1 MRQRVN
7 SLVVSARVD
16 ARDIATV
23 IKGWQIELGT
33 TPRSTSELIKEIIGV
48 MADTMLAKHGQDV
61 AVESH
66 DEALEVLEQSQ
77 LKAHSTR
84 SRRALGRGM
93 QADLGFDYA
102 PRKGQTERE
111 PVADPQMEAQARR
124 WMEEQ
129 AAKNKASVAEI
140 KDALAKPPQ

>member
-23 IKGWQIELGT
+23 IKGWQKELGT

-48 MADTMLAKHGQDV
+48 VADSMLAKHGQDV
-61 AVESH
+61 AVSSH
-66 DEALEVLEQSQ
+66 DEALDVIERAQ
-77 LKAHSTR
+77 LNAHSTR
-84 SRRALGRGM
+84 SRRALSRGM

-102 PRKGQTERE
+102 PRPGQTERK
-111 PVADPQMEAQARR
+111 PVADPQMEAQARM
-124 WMEEQ
+124 WMEDQ
-129 AAKNKASVAEI
+129 AKKDKVSIAEI
-140 KDALAKPPQ
+140 NNVLAKPPQ